1 MKLLYQILAAGT
13 LAVLATGCKDETP
26 NYGQTGGGS
35 SETVGY
41 VDLNGLSP
49 QVLLD
54 AEINQTPAQTTAA
67 QTRAVTEATPDYLVR
82 IYNSSDECVLD
93 TTYGDM
99 QSQFNDGPEQNLLAL
114 PVGTYRLEV
123 HSQEPSSVPDVEW
136 EAPTYGTT
144 YDFAVLRSHTSDS
157 PLTIADEVIC
167 KLSNI
172 KVTVSISADLAE
184 LLGDDTKSTVTL
196 GSAVAEFT
204 KSESRAAYFRPQNS
218 DGDTLEFK
226 LTGTKDGKPAEL
238 SKTITGVKAGQ
249 WRKIMLSIVYAET
262 GDIKIVVTVDSFV
275 QDSEITINSTES
287 LWEPE
292 LDEGTDRPTLTW
304 PGHDLAQPVALDE
317 SMYDPSGTFNGT
329 APALTLSA
337 ADGIQTLLL
346 GITSDNAAFRTEI
359 IEAAGLTDVDLCGTI
374 SRLHPFYGLQ
384 VTAGATE
391 ATIDLESIM
400 YLFFG
405 YEGSH
410 TLTFNM
416 TDNKGRNAVATLQF
430 NYGKGTAEEDPS
442 IVCRQ
447 FDIDQPHTTQTG
459 DEIDVDIK
467 TASGI
472 QAFVVSIIS
481 ETLNE
486 EELAAVGL
494 RPTFDLC
501 NITDPEE
508 LAALTSDDIGFP
520 VNDDVKGQTSM
531 TFSVTKF
538 TGMLSALF
546 PGTHQFKLAVTNAEG
561 STTTKTLQLIVEQ

>member
-13 LAVLATGCKDETP
+13 LAMLATGCKDETP

-123 HSQEPSSVPDVEW
+123 HSQEPSSVPNVEW

-157 PLTIADEVIC
+157 PLTIADKVVC

-184 LLGDDTKSTVTL
+184 LLGGDTKSTVTL
-196 GSAVAEFT
+196 GSAVEEFT

-359 IEAAGLTDVDLCGTI
+359 IEAAGLTNVDLCGTI

-486 EELAAVGL
+486 EVLAAVGL

-538 TGMLSALF
+538 TGMLSAF

>member
-13 LAVLATGCKDETP
+13 LAMLATGCKDETP

-123 HSQEPSSVPDVEW
+123 YSQEPSSVPDVEW

-157 PLTIADEVIC
+157 PLTIADEVVC

-359 IEAAGLTDVDLCGTI
+359 IEAAGLTNVDLCGTI

-391 ATIDLESIM
+391 ATIDLKSIM

-486 EELAAVGL
+486 EVLAAVGL

-538 TGMLSALF
+538 TGMLSAF

>member
-1 MKLLYQILAAGT
+1 MKLLYQILAAGI

-157 PLTIADEVIC
+157 PLTIADEVVC

-486 EELAAVGL
+486 EVLAAVGL

-520 VNDDVKGQTSM
+520 VNDDVKGQSSM
-531 TFSVTKF
+531 TFSVTNF
-538 TGMLSALF
+538 TGMLSAF

>member
-13 LAVLATGCKDETP
+13 LAMLATGCKDETP

-157 PLTIADEVIC
+157 PLTIADEVVC

-391 ATIDLESIM
+391 ATIDLKSIM

-486 EELAAVGL
+486 EVLAAVGL

-508 LAALTSDDIGFP
+508 LADLTSDDIGFP

-538 TGMLSALF
+538 TGMLSAF

>member
-67 QTRAVTEATPDYLVR
+67 QTRAVTEATPNYLVR

-123 HSQEPSSVPDVEW
+123 HSQKPSSVPDVEW

-157 PLTIADEVIC
+157 PLTIADEVVC

-486 EELAAVGL
+486 EVLAAVGL

-538 TGMLSALF
+538 TGMLSAF

>member
-1 MKLLYQILAAGT
+1 MKLLYQILAAGI

-238 SKTITGVKAGQ
+238 NKTITGVKAGQ

-317 SMYDPSGTFNGT
+317 SMYDPSGTFNDT

-486 EELAAVGL
+486 EVLAAVGL

-538 TGMLSALF
+538 TGMLSAF

>member
-67 QTRAVTEATPDYLVR
+67 QTRAVTEAKPDYLVR

-123 HSQEPSSVPDVEW
+123 HSQEPSSVPDFEW

-391 ATIDLESIM
+391 ATIDLKSIM

-405 YEGSH
+405 YDGSH

-430 NYGKGTAEEDPS
+430 NYGKGTAGEDPS

-486 EELAAVGL
+486 EVLAAVGL

-538 TGMLSALF
+538 TGMLSAF

>member
-1 MKLLYQILAAGT
+1 MKLLYQILAAGI

-157 PLTIADEVIC
+157 PLTIADEVVC

-486 EELAAVGL
+486 EVLAAVGL

-538 TGMLSALF
+538 TGMLSAF

>member
-1 MKLLYQILAAGT
+1 MKLLYQILAAGI

-172 KVTVSISADLAE
+172 KVTVSISADLAD

-304 PGHDLAQPVALDE
+304 PGHDLAQPVVLDE

-486 EELAAVGL
+486 EVLAAVGL

-538 TGMLSALF
+538 TGMLSAF

>member
-1 MKLLYQILAAGT
+1 MKLLYQILAAGI

-82 IYNSSDECVLD
+82 IYNSSDECVLA

-184 LLGDDTKSTVTL
+184 LLGNDTKSTVTL
-196 GSAVAEFT
+196 GSAVEEFT

-486 EELAAVGL
+486 EVLAAVGL

-538 TGMLSALF
+538 TGMLSAF

>member
-13 LAVLATGCKDETP
+13 LAMLATGCKDETP

-123 HSQEPSSVPDVEW
+123 HSQDPSSVPDVEW

-157 PLTIADEVIC
+157 PLTIADEVVC

-359 IEAAGLTDVDLCGTI
+359 IEAAGLTNVDLCGTI

-486 EELAAVGL
+486 EVLAAVGLL

-538 TGMLSALF
+538 TGMLSAF

>member
-1 MKLLYQILAAGT
+1 MKLLYQILAAGI

-54 AEINQTPAQTTAA
+54 
-67 QTRAVTEATPDYLVR
+67 AVTEATPDYLVR

-157 PLTIADEVIC
+157 PLTIADEVVC

-486 EELAAVGL
+486 EVLAAVGL

-538 TGMLSALF
+538 TGMLSAF

>member
-1 MKLLYQILAAGT
+1 MKLLYQILAAGI

-226 LTGTKDGKPAEL
+226 LPGTKDGKPAEL

-337 ADGIQTLLL
+337 ANGIQTLLL

-486 EELAAVGL
+486 EVLAAVGL

-538 TGMLSALF
+538 TGMLSAF

>member
-1 MKLLYQILAAGT
+1 MKLLYQILAAGI

-157 PLTIADEVIC
+157 PLTIADEVVC

-430 NYGKGTAEEDPS
+430 NYGKGTTEEDPS

-486 EELAAVGL
+486 EVLAAVGL

-538 TGMLSALF
+538 TGMLSAF

>member
-13 LAVLATGCKDETP
+13 LAMLATGCKDETP

-157 PLTIADEVIC
+157 PLTIADEVVC

-359 IEAAGLTDVDLCGTI
+359 IEAAGLTNVDLCGTI

-405 YEGSH
+405 YKGSH

-486 EELAAVGL
+486 EVLAALGL

-508 LAALTSDDIGFP
+508 LAALTSDDIGVP

-538 TGMLSALF
+538 TGMLSAF

>member
-157 PLTIADEVIC
+157 PLTIADEVVC

-486 EELAAVGL
+486 EVLAAVGL

-501 NITDPEE
+501 NITDPEG

-538 TGMLSALF
+538 TGMLSAF

>member
-13 LAVLATGCKDETP
+13 LAMLATGCKDETP

-157 PLTIADEVIC
+157 PLTIADKVVC

-359 IEAAGLTDVDLCGTI
+359 IEAAGLTNVDLCGTI

-416 TDNKGRNAVATLQF
+416 TDNKGRNAVATLQL

-486 EELAAVGL
+486 EVLAAVGL

-538 TGMLSALF
+538 TGMLSAF

>member
-1 MKLLYQILAAGT
+1 MKFLYQILAAGT

-157 PLTIADEVIC
+157 PLTIADEVVC

-226 LTGTKDGKPAEL
+226 LTGTKDGKPAEP

-486 EELAAVGL
+486 EVLAAVGL

-538 TGMLSALF
+538 TGMLSAF

>member
-1 MKLLYQILAAGT
+1 MKLLYQILAAGI

-226 LTGTKDGKPAEL
+226 LTGRKDGKPAEL

-486 EELAAVGL
+486 EVLAAVGL

-501 NITDPEE
+501 NITDSEE

-538 TGMLSALF
+538 TGMLSAF

>member
-1 MKLLYQILAAGT
+1 MKLLYQILAAGI

-67 QTRAVTEATPDYLVR
+67 QTRAVTEATPNYLVR

-157 PLTIADEVIC
+157 PLTIADEVVC

-196 GSAVAEFT
+196 GSAVEEFT

-262 GDIKIVVTVDSFV
+262 GDIKIIVTVDSFV

-486 EELAAVGL
+486 EVLAAVGL

-538 TGMLSALF
+538 TGMLSAF

>member
-13 LAVLATGCKDETP
+13 LAMLATGCKDETP

-157 PLTIADEVIC
+157 PLTIADKVVC

-184 LLGDDTKSTVTL
+184 LLGHDTKSTVTL

-359 IEAAGLTDVDLCGTI
+359 IEAAGLTNVDLCGTI

-486 EELAAVGL
+486 EVLAAVGL

-538 TGMLSALF
+538 TGMLSAF

>member
-13 LAVLATGCKDETP
+13 LAMLATGCKDETP

-157 PLTIADEVIC
+157 PLTIADEVVC

-172 KVTVSISADLAE
+172 KVTVSISAELAE

-486 EELAAVGL
+486 EVLAAVGL
-494 RPTFDLC
+494 RPSFDLC

-538 TGMLSALF
+538 TGMLSAF

>member
-157 PLTIADEVIC
+157 PLTIADEVVC

-196 GSAVAEFT
+196 GWAVAEFT
-204 KSESRAAYFRPQNS
+204 KSEGRAAYFRPQNS

-416 TDNKGRNAVATLQF
+416 TDNKGRNAVATPQF

-486 EELAAVGL
+486 EVLAAVGL

-538 TGMLSALF
+538 TGMLSAF

>member
-1 MKLLYQILAAGT
+1 MKLLYQILAAGI

-196 GSAVAEFT
+196 GSAVTEFT

-486 EELAAVGL
+486 EVLAAVGL

-538 TGMLSALF
+538 TGMLSAF

>member
-13 LAVLATGCKDETP
+13 LAMLATGCKDETP

-157 PLTIADEVIC
+157 PLTIADEVVC

-416 TDNKGRNAVATLQF
+416 TDNKGRNAVTTLQF

-486 EELAAVGL
+486 EVLAAVGL

-538 TGMLSALF
+538 TGMLSAF

>member
-13 LAVLATGCKDETP
+13 LAMLATGCKDETP

-82 IYNSSDECVLD
+82 IYNSSDECVLN

-123 HSQEPSSVPDVEW
+123 HSQDPSSVPDVEW

-157 PLTIADEVIC
+157 PLTIADEVVC

-337 ADGIQTLLL
+337 ADGIQILLL

-486 EELAAVGL
+486 EVLAAVGL

-538 TGMLSALF
+538 TGMLSAF

>member
-13 LAVLATGCKDETP
+13 LAMLATGCKDETP

-123 HSQEPSSVPDVEW
+123 HSQEPSSVPDVKW

-157 PLTIADEVIC
+157 PLTIADEVVC

-359 IEAAGLTDVDLCGTI
+359 IEAAGLTNVDLCGTI

-391 ATIDLESIM
+391 ATIDLKSIM

-486 EELAAVGL
+486 EVLAAVGL

-538 TGMLSALF
+538 TGMLSAF

>member
-35 SETVGY
+35 SESVGY

-67 QTRAVTEATPDYLVR
+67 QTRAITEATPDYLVR

-144 YDFAVLRSHTSDS
+144 YDFAVLRSHTSDN
-157 PLTIADEVIC
+157 PLTIADEVVC

-447 FDIDQPHTTQTG
+447 FDINRPHTVQMG
-459 DEIDVDIK
+459 EEIDVDIK
-467 TASGI
+467 TTSGI

-486 EELAAVGL
+486 EVLAAVGL

-508 LAALTSDDIGFP
+508 LAALTSNDIGFP

-538 TGMLSALF
+538 TGMLSAF

>member
-1 MKLLYQILAAGT
+1 MKLLYQILAAGI

-144 YDFAVLRSHTSDS
+144 YDFAVLRNHTSDS

-459 DEIDVDIK
+459 DKIDVDIK

-486 EELAAVGL
+486 EVLAAIGL

-508 LAALTSDDIGFP
+508 LAALTSDDIGLP

-538 TGMLSALF
+538 TGMLSAF

>member
-136 EAPTYGTT
+136 EAPTYGST
-144 YDFAVLRSHTSDS
+144 YDFAVLRNHTSDS

-486 EELAAVGL
+486 EVLAAVGL

-538 TGMLSALF
+538 TGMLSAF

>member
-35 SETVGY
+35 SESVGY

-157 PLTIADEVIC
+157 PLTIADKVVC

-359 IEAAGLTDVDLCGTI
+359 IEAAGLTNVDLCGTI

-486 EELAAVGL
+486 EVLAAVGL

-538 TGMLSALF
+538 TGMLSAF

>member
-13 LAVLATGCKDETP
+13 LAMLATGCKDETP

-157 PLTIADEVIC
+157 PLTIADEVVC

-292 LDEGTDRPTLTW
+292 LDEGKDRPTLTW

-391 ATIDLESIM
+391 ATIDLKSIM

-430 NYGKGTAEEDPS
+430 NYGKGTAKEDPS

-486 EELAAVGL
+486 EVLAAVGL

-538 TGMLSALF
+538 TGMLSAF

>member
-35 SETVGY
+35 SESVGY

-67 QTRAVTEATPDYLVR
+67 QTRAITEATPDYLVR

-144 YDFAVLRSHTSDS
+144 YDFAVLRSHTSDN
-157 PLTIADEVIC
+157 PLTIADEVVC

-391 ATIDLESIM
+391 ATIDLKSIM

-486 EELAAVGL
+486 EVLAAVGL

-538 TGMLSALF
+538 TGMLSAF

>member
-1 MKLLYQILAAGT
+1 MKFLYQILAAGT

-196 GSAVAEFT
+196 GSAVEEFT

-486 EELAAVGL
+486 EVLAAVGL

-538 TGMLSALF
+538 TGMLSAF

>member
-13 LAVLATGCKDETP
+13 LAMLATGCKDETP

-67 QTRAVTEATPDYLVR
+67 QTRAVTEATPNYLVR

-157 PLTIADEVIC
+157 PLTIADEVVC

-359 IEAAGLTDVDLCGTI
+359 IEAAGLTNVDLCGTI

-405 YEGSH
+405 YKGSH

-486 EELAAVGL
+486 EVLAAVGL

-538 TGMLSALF
+538 TGMLSAF

>member
-1 MKLLYQILAAGT
+1 MKLLYQILAAGI

-136 EAPTYGTT
+136 KAPTYGTT

-196 GSAVAEFT
+196 GSAVEEFT

-486 EELAAVGL
+486 EVLAAVGL

-538 TGMLSALF
+538 TGMLSAF

>member
-67 QTRAVTEATPDYLVR
+67 QTRAVTEATPEYLVR

-157 PLTIADEVIC
+157 PLTIADEVVC

-486 EELAAVGL
+486 EVLAAVGL

-538 TGMLSALF
+538 TGMLSAF

>member
-13 LAVLATGCKDETP
+13 LAVLATGYKDETP

-391 ATIDLESIM
+391 ATIDLKSIM

-405 YEGSH
+405 YDGSH

-430 NYGKGTAEEDPS
+430 NYGKGTAGEDPS

-486 EELAAVGL
+486 EVLAAVGL

-538 TGMLSALF
+538 TGMLSAF

>member
-13 LAVLATGCKDETP
+13 LAMLATGCKDETP

-82 IYNSSDECVLD
+82 IYNSSDECVLN

-123 HSQEPSSVPDVEW
+123 HSQDPSSVPDVEW

-157 PLTIADEVIC
+157 PLTIADEVVC

-304 PGHDLAQPVALDE
+304 PGHDLTQPVALDE

-486 EELAAVGL
+486 EVLAAVGL

-538 TGMLSALF
+538 TGMLSAF

>member
-13 LAVLATGCKDETP
+13 LAMLATGCKDETP

-157 PLTIADEVIC
+157 PLTIADKVVC

-304 PGHDLAQPVALDE
+304 PGHDLEQPVALDE

-359 IEAAGLTDVDLCGTI
+359 IEAAGLTNVDLCGTI

-486 EELAAVGL
+486 EVLAAVGL

-538 TGMLSALF
+538 TGMLSAF